1 MGRRG
6 AGTPHPL
13 SVYPMAGGGISRP
26 PGKNFHLLG
35 SMGRDRICRM
45 GRIGLEKGFWGTKG
59 QKGEKGAGR
68 ERLGTSS
75 IKTRLCLSP
84 LHALSVLLCGPCQ
97 AFQSCKSRKSCR
109 KCPRQRQRRGW
120 RTTGNGAAS
129 PWAERGGGSFW
140 TGLTGW
146 TGLLEGGGRVPHLP
160 SGYSEEEDITT
171 NVPSA
176 SFALLGSSPNT
187 LQDSCLTL

>member
-26 PGKNFHLLG
+26 PGKNFHVLG

-45 GRIGLEKGFWGTKG
+45 DRIGLEHGFWGKKG
-59 QKGEKGAGR
+59 RKGKKGR
-68 ERLGTSS
+68 EERGWGTSS

-84 LHALSVLLCGPCQ
+84 LHALSVLLCRPCQ

-129 PWAERGGGSFW
+129 PRRSAAGGVFGQDLQDGQDCLREWEKMCRMWLGRGRE
-140 TGLTGW
+140 GLWRKTKN
-146 TGLLEGGGRVPHLP
+146 LPPPPFNLP
-160 SGYSEEEDITT
+160 SRT
-171 NVPSA
+171 VRA
-176 SFALLGSSPNT
+176 SS
-187 LQDSCLTL
+187 